1 MCEELSI
8 CCGGIEKN
16 GERGGGKRCKERER
30 VGERAIEREMG
41 GERNR

>member
-16 GERGGGKRCKERER
+16 GERGGGKRCKERESGR
-30 VGERAIEREMG
+30 ESDRKRDGRGEK
-41 GERNR
+41 